1 MTLRPNGM
9 RDLNEIERGQLC
21 QSTIESLYDATGGLR
36 QFPSLLKKVIAE
48 KAWERRTCHGNVVEL
63 KNLRELITEKP
74 IRGWGEDPDKVEAL
88 IRDDPEALLAF
99 RGAMK
104 HQGERRDIGN
114 NITEVDS
121 SSATGTSRAYSLA
134 RVQREC
140 DADTVAAVMAG
151 EVSPNAALVRAGVRE
166 NRQCYIPRDPAE
178 AVRKLRKQF
187 GEEFVDEVAAIIRDR
202 CAAEVAR

>member
-1 MTLRPNGM
+1 MP
-9 RDLNEIERGQLC
+9 DLNDIERGQLC
-21 QSTIESLYDATGGLR
+21 QSTIESLYEATGGLR
-36 QFPSLLKKVIAE
+36 QFPALIKKVIAE
-48 KAWERRTCHGNVVEL
+48 KAWERRVCRGKVIEL

-88 IRDDPEALLAF
+88 IRDDPEALLAY
-99 RGAMK
+99 RDAMLGK
-104 HQGERRDIGN
+104 EGGDKRSSVSTTDDNVIGERSPVGN
-114 NITEVDS
+114 
-121 SSATGTSRAYSLA
+121 SRAYSLA

-187 GEEFVDEVAAIIRDR
+187 GDEFVTAIVA
-202 CAAEVAR
+202 VAGERN